1 MLNSLCFSSYE
12 SIKDPLHYNSIVTQW
27 WPIYPTTDATPLCH
41 FMMFLFGFLG
51 IQHIPRYF
59 SKNYFGTLFSF
70 MYVVCVSVVL
80 ECILS
85 RDGLCILNILES
97 RWDCTKM
104 PMNCKLRNLNCQ
116 ITNTYHNAFNM
127 FYLKN
132 ITFYHRMGRYSAEI
146 LRACR
151 LVVDTGLHYY
161 K

>member
-1 MLNSLCFSSYE
+1 MLNSLCFSYE
-12 SIKDPLHYNSIVTQW
+12 SIKDPLHYNSIATQW

-70 MYVVCVSVVL
+70 MYVDCVSVIL

-104 PMNCKLRNLNCQ
+104 TMNCKLRNLNCQ
-116 ITNTYHNAFNM
+116 ITNTYHNAFM
-127 FYLKN
+127 FY
-132 ITFYHRMGRYSAEI
+132 
-146 LRACR
+146 
-151 LVVDTGLHYY
+151 
-161 K
+161 